1 MKDFHK
7 EEEIR
12 TTRVCK
18 TPYNIDFFFLV
29 NTGSKE
35 GDEVQNEGYFKSI
48 EQVRERSQVYV
59 KDKNMII
66 RQEEPDNISSGLH
79 IWTRLV
85 EVDEVDESKDC
96 NNDSQVKREAIEC
109 KLIEQRDVLLKL

>member
-1 MKDFHK
+1 MGPKSVKVQGVQRKILKEIRMKDFHK

-48 EQVRERSQVYV
+48 EQVRERS
-59 KDKNMII
+59 
-66 RQEEPDNISSGLH
+66 
-79 IWTRLV
+79 
-85 EVDEVDESKDC
+85 
-96 NNDSQVKREAIEC
+96 
-109 KLIEQRDVLLKL
+109 